1 MVCNGGRGQRLM
13 HCNYAVE
20 LTSVAM
26 VLKVAWFMGEKGGGC
41 ALYSIKYLCLVLCC
55 NASHSHGSRSS
66 MVYAGSSGLVLLML
80 YSDVA

>member
-13 HCNYAVE
+13 YCDYAVE

-26 VLKVAWFMGEKGGGC
+26 VVKVAWFMGGKGGS

>member
-26 VLKVAWFMGEKGGGC
+26 VLKVAWFMGEKGGGGGPCTVLNIYVWFC
-41 ALYSIKYLCLVLCC
+41 AV
-55 NASHSHGSRSS
+55 
-66 MVYAGSSGLVLLML
+66 ML
-80 YSDVA
+80 HIATVAEVVWFTRDIRV